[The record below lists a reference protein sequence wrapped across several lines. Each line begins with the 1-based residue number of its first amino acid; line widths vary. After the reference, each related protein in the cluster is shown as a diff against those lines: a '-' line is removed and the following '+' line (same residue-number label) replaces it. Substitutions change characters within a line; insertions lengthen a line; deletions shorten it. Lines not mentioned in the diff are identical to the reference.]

1 MGRSGGINMKNRV
14 LIIISMILISTV
26 SFIGGTKTNTE
37 NHLNMETVIDFEAT
51 ETGLMLY
58 TNDGNGYYLEK

>member
-1 MGRSGGINMKNRV
+1 MRKK
-14 LIIISMILISTV
+14 ILIVITMLLISVV

-37 NHLNMETVIDFEAT
+37 HHLNMKTVVDFEVT
-51 ETGLMLY
+51 ENGLMLY

>member
-1 MGRSGGINMKNRV
+1 
-14 LIIISMILISTV
+14 MILISTV

>member
-1 MGRSGGINMKNRV
+1 MKNRV
-14 LIIISMILISTV
+14 LIIISMILISIV
-26 SFIGGTKTNTE
+26 SFIGGTKINTE
-37 NHLNMETVIDFEAT
+37 NHLNMETVIDFETT